1 MANGAN
7 YNNVIAQASQKYGIP
22 DSLLTAQI
30 NQESGFNPNAVS
42 PAGAEG
48 IAQFMPATA
57 QSIGLKNPFD
67 PTEAIPAM
75 AKYDAQNFNQFGNI
89 TKMLEAYNEGPNA
102 VANGVIAPGV
112 KSYANNI
119 INAAN
124 GTQPTTTT
132 TKSVC
137 VTMSGVTD
145 CPNNSTATTPSSGTA
160 NPTSHTGTGT
170 GKTAASCGISDTPLI
185 TMPVTGTPLL
195 TPCGLWDL
203 AVGVLGLILVIA
215 GFKQGAV
222 STAIKMIPLE

>member
-7 YNNVIAQASQKYGIP
+7 YSNVIAQASQKYGIP

-89 TKMLEAYNEGPNA
+89 TQMLEAYNEGPNA

-137 VTMSGVTD
+137 VTLKGFTD
-145 CPNNSTATTPSSGTA
+145 CPNPLRVTQTDLVVVVKISMWVWEAGRFSPCSAMQRITAQKQTPITLCNSYWLITTTISR
-160 NPTSHTGTGT
+160 
-170 GKTAASCGISDTPLI
+170 GKTKTS
-185 TMPVTGTPLL
+185 
-195 TPCGLWDL
+195 
-203 AVGVLGLILVIA
+203 
-215 GFKQGAV
+215 
-222 STAIKMIPLE
+222 